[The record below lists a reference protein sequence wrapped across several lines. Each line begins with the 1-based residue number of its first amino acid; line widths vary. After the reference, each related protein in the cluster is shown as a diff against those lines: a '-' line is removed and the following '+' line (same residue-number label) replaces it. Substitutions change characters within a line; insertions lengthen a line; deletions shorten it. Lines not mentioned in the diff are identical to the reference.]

1 MRSKVKSQSSVT
13 NQKKDDSSMTV
24 SDQEKAE
31 VLNDYF
37 ASVLTR
43 DNQDEMP
50 STCMQVKEFDKPL
63 DNITISAELVEKV
76 LKGLNPGKS
85 MGPDEINPLLLK
97 TMSKVFSVPLARIFQ
112 ESVNSGEIPTVWKDA
127 RVTALLK
134 KGQNLIQA
142 VIALS
147 LTSVVCKCLETIIR
161 VQMIILMNVFIA
173 LKGSHF

>member
-13 NQKKDDSSMTV
+13 NLKKDDSSMTV

-76 LKGLNPGKS
+76 LKGLNPGKF
-85 MGPDEINPLLLK
+85 MGPD
-97 TMSKVFSVPLARIFQ
+97 
-112 ESVNSGEIPTVWKDA
+112 
-127 RVTALLK
+127 
-134 KGQNLIQA
+134 
-142 VIALS
+142 
-147 LTSVVCKCLETIIR
+147 
-161 VQMIILMNVFIA
+161 
-173 LKGSHF
+173 